1 MASNRWDALL
11 SNSRWYVPAANL
23 LAYRLES
30 DAPQTP
36 IPASDQTLWS
46 IGKAQNGRFSGRSVA
61 RIVDANGGETQTFT
75 QMEGVVTPGGQA
87 RITFTTPLGSSITGV
102 GQLRQI
108 NDEPA
113 MQMQMITGG
122 GGAYTTHWA
131 YMLRLNRT
139 TTPPEPEPPDGEQR
153 GYRSTAYRWLLG
165 SRWAM
170 APGDRRPAGAAA
182 GPDGSFTISGYRNGY
197 FWGAG
202 ASSSDRRPFT
212 VLGSV
217 TPEGNMFFN
226 AIGSEDFRLRISQ
239 VGLLQGNRM
248 RAQARLRPYDA
259 APGQVE
265 QPLELRLLKDPLI
278 GGGRMDSR
286 GGQRRLPMRPGLGAS
301 VPLKQDWP
309 ALAGEPTDEV
319 FGQPEQGARLTELA
333 LGNSGSGWAS
343 TSRPG

>member
-1 MASNRWDALL
+1 
-11 SNSRWYVPAANL
+11 
-23 LAYRLES
+23 
-30 DAPQTP
+30 
-36 IPASDQTLWS
+36 
-46 IGKAQNGRFSGRSVA
+46 
-61 RIVDANGGETQTFT
+61 
-75 QMEGVVTPGGQA
+75 MEGVVTPGGQA